1 MGLVES
7 CFVVLL
13 RRLAHTLPRIAD
25 YQGGFYDD
33 QAVRIRITNFIV
45 RLSESLYLF
54 LENKAEFYGT
64 VLYGCGGGGERLAAG

>member
-1 MGLVES
+1 MAVVVANGLQLDEMGLVES

-33 QAVRIRITNFIV
+33 QAAELEQPTLLSV
-45 RLSESLYLF
+45 LSESLYLF
-54 LENKAEFYGT
+54 LENKAEF
-64 VLYGCGGGGERLAAG
+64 